1 MLNYFGSLPPAIAQ
15 GLLWGIM
22 AIGVYLTY
30 RILDIADLTVDGS
43 ICTGMAV
50 CAVLIV
56 KCNAPVWVG
65 LLCGTAAGMLAGLVT
80 GIFHV
85 FFGIPAILAGILTQ
99 LMLWSVN
106 LKIMGGTSNVGYP
119 FGSKFFLSTQSSGD
133 VALTILYLV
142 LIVGGIIGVLYLFF
156 GTELGSAIRATGC
169 NINMSR
175 AQGINT
181 DMIKILGL
189 VLSNGIVAFSGALL
203 SLFLGFSD
211 ANAGRGAIVIGLAAV
226 IIGESLF
233 SRITKNNFA
242 LKLSAVAV
250 GGVVY
255 YLVYQTIIYLGLD
268 TNYLKMFSALLVA
281 VFLAVPYWKKTYFSK
296 FKKKPAA
303 VNAAAVDETKEGEEN
318 A

>member
-1 MLNYFGSLPPAIAQ
+1 
-15 GLLWGIM
+15 
-22 AIGVYLTY
+22 
-30 RILDIADLTVDGS
+30 
-43 ICTGMAV
+43 
-50 CAVLIV
+50 
-56 KCNAPVWVG
+56 
-65 LLCGTAAGMLAGLVT
+65 MLAGLVT

-99 LMLWSVN
+99 LMLWSIN

-119 FGSKFFLSTQSSGD
+119 FGSKFFLSTQSDSAT
-133 VALTILYLV
+133 ALTILYLV
-142 LIVGGIIGVLYLFF
+142 LIVGAIIGVLYYFF

-181 DMIKILGL
+181 DLIKILGL

-233 SRITKNNFA
+233 ARFTKNNFA

-250 GGVVY
+250 GGVIY
-255 YLVYQTIIYLGLD
+255 YIVYQTIIFAGLD

-281 VFLAVPYWKKTYFSK
+281 IFLAIPFWKTKYFAMMHKSGSVK
-296 FKKKPAA
+296 AAANEETKPAQEDKTDA
-303 VNAAAVDETKEGEEN
+303 
-318 A
+318 